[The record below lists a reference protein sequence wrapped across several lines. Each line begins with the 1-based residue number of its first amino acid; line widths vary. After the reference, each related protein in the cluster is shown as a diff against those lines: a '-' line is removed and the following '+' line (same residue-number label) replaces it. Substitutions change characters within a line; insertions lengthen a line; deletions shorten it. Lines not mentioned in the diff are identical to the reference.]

1 MLKNTSSK
9 INVVAAVLAL
19 AAVILAFVS
28 HSMTE
33 ANALINLGTVIAAG
47 VAAVVLL
54 VATVVV
60 KNDIVS
66 LVGILGAIACN
77 MVVLNYTVSERIL
90 MIAGIFSYD
99 SANVDGWNVFY
110 VVVASCVCVV
120 LSCVAT
126 MVGAFIKEKN

>member
-9 INVVAAVLAL
+9 INAVAAVLAL
-19 AAVILAFVS
+19 VAVILAFVS

-60 KNDIVS
+60 KNDIVG
-66 LVGILGAIACN
+66 LVGVLGAIACN
-77 MVVLNYTVSERIL
+77 MVVLNFTVSERIL

-110 VVVASCVCVV
+110 VVVASAVCVV

-126 MVGAFIKEKN
+126 MVGSFMKEKN